1 MKIQLTINQALE
13 ETEVHILAKEYN
25 EQIEKLMKQLQASQ
39 TTQATVLDGYLQ
51 QEIHLLKI
59 TDIYSIYA
67 EESRVFLQTDE
78 QEYESKR
85 KLYELEEML
94 SKDFVRVNKSTL
106 VNVHKISSI
115 QMGKI
120 GTTQLLLENDV
131 AIHVSRKYLKEL
143 KLHLGI
149 GRSRAMKKLFS

>member
-1 MKIQLTINQALE
+1 MKIQLTVNHAIE
-13 ETEVHILAKEYN
+13 ETEVHIHAKEYN
-25 EQIEKLMKQLQASQ
+25 EQIERMMKLLQASQ
-39 TTQATVLDGYLQ
+39 TSHATVLDGYLQ

-67 EESRVFLQTDE
+67 EDARVFLQTDE

-85 KLYELEEML
+85 KLYELEEQL
-94 SKDFVRVNKSTL
+94 AKDFVRVNKSTL

-120 GTTQLLLENDV
+120 GMTQLLLDND
-131 AIHVSRKYLKEL
+131 ATIHVSRKYLKEL
-143 KLHLGI
+143 KRHLGI
-149 GRSRAMKKLFS
+149 GRD

>member
-1 MKIQLTINQALE
+1 MKIQLTINSALD
-13 ETEVHILAKEYN
+13 ETEVHIHAKEYN
-25 EQIEKLMKQLQASQ
+25 EQIERMMKQLQAAQ
-39 TTQATVLDGYLQ
+39 ATQATVLDGYLQ

-67 EESRVFLQTDE
+67 EDARVFLQTDE

-85 KLYELEEML
+85 KLYELEEQL

-106 VNVHKISSI
+106 VNAHKISSI

-120 GTTQLLLENDV
+120 GTTQLLLDND
-131 AIHVSRKYLKEL
+131 ATIHVSRKYLKEL
-143 KLHLGI
+143 KRHLGI
-149 GRSRAMKKLFS
+149 GRD

>member
-149 GRSRAMKKLFS
+149 GRE

>member
-85 KLYELEEML
+85 KLYELEELL

-149 GRSRAMKKLFS
+149 GRE

>member
-1 MKIQLTINQALE
+1 MKIQLTINNALE
-13 ETEVHILAKEYN
+13 ETEVHIFAKEYS

-39 TTQATVLDGYLQ
+39 TSQATVLDGYLQ

-59 TDIYSIYA
+59 SDIYSIYA
-67 EESRVFLQTDE
+67 EEARVFLQTDE
-78 QEYESKR
+78 QEFESKR
-85 KLYELEEML
+85 KLYELEAQL
-94 SKDFVRVNKSTL
+94 AKDFVRVNKSTL

-120 GTTQLLLENDV
+120 GMTQLLLENDV

-143 KLHLGI
+143 KSHLGI
-149 GRSRAMKKLFS
+149 GRD